1 MTQIIFENQT
11 KVHDS
16 YRLVPFSD
24 LRYFQVDS
32 IERASFFSVV
42 RLLNMDLLVVTCS
55 SFGRVDI
62 CGPLRWENWL
72 LLDWQ
77 ETGSRSGDWQPLGI

>member
-42 RLLNMDLLVVTCS
+42 RLLNMDLLVVLLVASTSVVHCA
-55 SFGRVDI
+55 GRTGFFLTGRRLAAV
-62 CGPLRWENWL
+62 
-72 LLDWQ
+72 Q
-77 ETGSRSGDWQPLGI
+77 ETGSR